1 MTACPVF
8 DASSDFYQNI
18 GLLKVAEEAS
28 RRHGDL
34 VTLHTREDRDTYL
47 LNGEQA
53 VRSWKANIAQLPA
66 DFGDVRSNANTMRML
81 LGGDDQSSSWARVGL
96 PLRRA
101 LSRTAAVSESWF
113 ETASDTATNTFISE
127 AQGTIADL
135 RDLTRQWAIRSVAPA
150 IFGATVDT
158 TALAEAMVAM
168 LALHRFVFNQTAE
181 ALQSIKST
189 REFKEVRACF
199 DHTVISSIAAA
210 KPNDESLVAVL
221 IAAIPEGVEHNE
233 SLDLLRPV
241 LFRILL
247 ERLNIDGLGL
257 FWSLVHLT
265 KDAPL
270 ARALAEERN
279 TGADAEKRPLALS
292 VAKEIARLYPERP
305 FVYRTTSQDLS
316 IDKVIIPAGATVLFS
331 PWLLHRDPRY
341 WQNPARFDGRR
352 FIGEKTHSQC
362 YIPFGLGPMTR
373 KQTQATQRQLTRAL
387 GEITSRREFEI
398 APNCAPGNLRPFLRA
413 KIGPRGPVPFTFH
426 ASIKSALTEDVQ

>member
-8 DASSDFYQNI
+8 DATSEFYQNI
-18 GLLKVAEEAS
+18 GLLKVTEEAS

-66 DFGDVRSNANTMRML
+66 DFDDVRSNANTTRML
-81 LGGDDQSSSWARVGL
+81 LGGNDQSASWARIGL

-113 ETASDTATNTFISE
+113 ERAADSATNTFISE
-127 AQGTIADL
+127 AQGTITDL
-135 RDLTRQWAIRSVAPA
+135 RDLTRLWAIRSVAPA

-158 TALAEAMVAM
+158 TALTEAMVEM
-168 LALHRFVFNQTAE
+168 LAFHRFVFNQTAE
-181 ALQSIKST
+181 ALQSIQST
-189 REFKEVRACF
+189 SEFKELRACF
-199 DHTVISSIAAA
+199 DHTIIASMDAM
-210 KPNDESLVAVL
+210 KPKDESLAAVL
-221 IAAIPEGVEHNE
+221 IKALPEDIAHNE
-233 SLDLLRPV
+233 RLDLLRPL
-241 LFRILL
+241 LFRIFL

-257 FWSLVHLT
+257 FWALVHLT
-265 KDAPL
+265 RDAPL
-270 ARALAEERN
+270 AVALTEERN
-279 TGADAEKRPLALS
+279 AVADAGQRPLALS

-305 FVYRTTSQDLS
+305 FVYRTTSQDLC

-341 WQNPARFDGRR
+341 WQKPARFDGRR
-352 FIGEKTHSQC
+352 FIGENTHSNG
-362 YIPFGLGPMTR
+362 YMPFGLGPMAR
-373 KQTQATQRQLTRAL
+373 KQTQATLRQLASAL

-398 APNCAPGNLRPFLRA
+398 TPNCPPGNLRPFLRA
-413 KIGPRGPVPFTFH
+413 KIGPRGPVPFVFR
-426 ASIKSALTEDVQ
+426 ASTQSVRAGETQ